1 LARLEK
7 NNDKETA
14 LTNKQ
19 IMFCSFDLQAVPPLP
34 NGNVSTFY
42 YKSKLNVYNF
52 TIFNISEKNGFCY
65 MWHEGEAKR
74 GANEIA
80 TCIFKYIEKY
90 CVGKEIIFYSDNC
103 SAQNKNKYLIVY
115 EYVPAEIITLS
126 AARRQL
132 VRCHDN
138 EVTL

>member
-1 LARLEK
+1 
-7 NNDKETA
+7 
-14 LTNKQ
+14 
-19 IMFCSFDLQAVPPLP
+19 MFCSFDLQAVPPLP

-103 SAQNKNKYLIVY
+103 
-115 EYVPAEIITLS
+115 
-126 AARRQL
+126 
-132 VRCHDN
+132 
-138 EVTL
+138 

>member
-115 EYVPAEIITLS
+115 VPAEIIALS
-126 AARRQL
+126 TARRQL